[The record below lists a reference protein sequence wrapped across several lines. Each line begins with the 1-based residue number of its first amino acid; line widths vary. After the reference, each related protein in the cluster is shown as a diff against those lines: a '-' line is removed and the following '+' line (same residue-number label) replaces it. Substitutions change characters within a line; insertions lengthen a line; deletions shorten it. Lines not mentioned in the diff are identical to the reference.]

1 MFVINTKG
9 VALVYAILISPF
21 FKITF
26 YNQLCGVILLVIGEV
41 SYILYNSN
49 TLWGYP
55 RVTTH
60 IFVFIVYFHVG
71 VLIPIQWFRFFETGK
86 ISVRELNSIQLRGLQ
101 GWPFIFG
108 FISSFDIHAEILGS
122 IMWFCFREIS

>member
-26 YNQLCGVILLVIGEV
+26 YNQLCGGILLVIGEV
-41 SYILYNSN
+41 SYIWYNSN

-60 IFVFIVYFHVG
+60 IFVFIVFFHVR
-71 VLIPIQWFRFFETGK
+71 VLIPIKWFRFLKQVRFQCVSSIPAGQGASK
-86 ISVRELNSIQLRGLQ
+86 GGQSYLVLFPSSISK
-101 GWPFIFG
+101 PDF
-108 FISSFDIHAEILGS
+108 
-122 IMWFCFREIS
+122 

>member
-71 VLIPIQWFRFFETGK
+71 VLIPLKWFRFLKHVRFQCLRTIPANQGASK
-86 ISVRELNSIQLRGLQ
+86 GGHSYSVLF
-101 GWPFIFG
+101 PV
-108 FISSFDIHAEILGS
+108 FDIHAGILGP
-122 IMWFCFREIS
+122 ILWFCIREIR

>member
-1 MFVINTKG
+1 MFVSNTKG

-41 SYILYNSN
+41 SYIWYNSN
-49 TLWGYP
+49 ILWGYS

-60 IFVFIVYFHVG
+60 ISVFIVYFHVG
-71 VLIPIQWFRFFETGK
+71 VLIPILWFRFLK
-86 ISVRELNSIQLRGLQ
+86 QVRFQCVSSIPAGHGASEGGHSYLVFFHLSMSMPEFWVQLC
-101 GWPFIFG
+101 G
-108 FISSFDIHAEILGS
+108 FVFAK
-122 IMWFCFREIS
+122 